1 MKAETAVAA
10 LGAALNEIERGE
22 GHERIR
28 TQAELDAR
36 KGDRALEKS
45 TAKCNEI
52 NAARAVA

>member
-1 MKAETAVAA
+1 MAA